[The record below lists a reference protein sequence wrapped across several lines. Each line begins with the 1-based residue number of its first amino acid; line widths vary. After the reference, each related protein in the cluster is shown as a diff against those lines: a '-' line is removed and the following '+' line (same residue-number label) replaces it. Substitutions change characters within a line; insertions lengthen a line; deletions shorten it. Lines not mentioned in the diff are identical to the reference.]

1 MSSMAHHSISISV
14 TGNIDTTWHIS
25 SHYCSDDDIGSRSV
39 RKRVI
44 EEGVAKGTPV
54 KPMSARYVSGIGW
67 EVHAIT
73 LGDAPDATEGEA

>member
-14 TGNIDTTWHIS
+14 TGYVDTTWHIS
-25 SHYCSDDDIGSRSV
+25 THYCSDDVIGERSV

-44 EEGVAKGTPV
+44 EEGAAKGTPV

-73 LGDAPDATEGEA
+73 LGDPPAVTEEVA